1 MFLYGILSFM
11 RKYWLMLVSTFLLV
25 ALLIFLGLF
34 YFLSQLKAVNSEEN
48 MKIITVEVEPNTACK
63 ELANILEKKG
73 LIRNSFV
80 FNLYAIYT
88 GMDTRIQPGEYELNT
103 AMSAKEILKKLV
115 SGEIIYYSFTIP
127 EGYTVEQIAEILEK
141 EGRSD
146 KERFL
151 ELCKQGDFDFD
162 FLVKDTDMKYVLE
175 GYLFP
180 DTYKIAGHTT
190 EEEIIEM
197 MLKRFELEMEVLD
210 FEQKAKELGL
220 SVHQA
225 VTIASMIEREAL
237 VDSDRPIISSV
248 IHNRLKINMPL
259 QIDATVLYAL
269 GEHKEVVLYKD
280 LEVESPYNTYK
291 VNSLPPGPIASP
303 GTASLHAAVNPA
315 KTDFLY
321 YVLKPDGSHAFSRTY
336 SEHLANVS
344 KYL

>member
-1 MFLYGILSFM
+1 MYAVLGLIK
-11 RKYWLMLVSTFLLV
+11 RYWLMLVC
-25 ALLIFLGLF
+25 IFLICILVFFAGSF
-34 YFLSQLKAVNSEEN
+34 YFVAQLKAVDSEEN
-48 MKIITVEVEPNTACK
+48 MKVIVVDVKPNTSCR
-63 ELANILEKKG
+63 ELADNLEKKG
-73 LIRNSFV
+73 LVRDPFI
-80 FNLYAIYT
+80 FNLYANYIN
-88 GMDTRIQPGEYELNT
+88 MDIKIQPGEYELNT
-103 AMSAKEILKKLV
+103 AMSAKEILQKLI
-115 SGEIIYYSFTIP
+115 SGEVIYYSFTIP

-141 EGRSD
+141 EGYAD
-146 KERFL
+146 KEKFL
-151 ELCKQGDFDFD
+151 DLCKRGDFNFD
-162 FLVKDTDMKYVLE
+162 FLAKTSDVRYILE

-180 DTYKIAGHTT
+180 DTYMVTAYVT

-210 FEQKAKELGL
+210 FEQKARELGL

-237 VDSDRPIISSV
+237 IDSDRPIISSV
-248 IHNRLKINMPL
+248 IHNRLKRDMPL

-269 GEHKEVVLYKD
+269 GEHKEILLYKD

-291 VNSLPPGPIASP
+291 VHTLPPGPIASP
-303 GTASLHAAVNPA
+303 GSASLYAAINPE

-336 SEHLANVS
+336 SEHLVNVS

>member
-1 MFLYGILSFM
+1 
-11 RKYWLMLVSTFLLV
+11 MLVSTFLLV
-25 ALLIFLGLF
+25 ALLIFFGLF

-48 MKIITVEVEPNTACK
+48 MKIIIVEVEPNTACK
-63 ELANILEKKG
+63 ELANMLEKKG

-80 FNLYAIYT
+80 FNLYATYT

-103 AMSAKEILKKLV
+103 AMSAKEILRKLV

-141 EGRSD
+141 EGLSD

-151 ELCKQGDFDFD
+151 ELCRQGDFDFD

-180 DTYKIAGHTT
+180 DTYKVTGHTT

-197 MLKRFELEMEVLD
+197 MLKRFELEMEMLD

-315 KTDFLY
+315 KTDYLY